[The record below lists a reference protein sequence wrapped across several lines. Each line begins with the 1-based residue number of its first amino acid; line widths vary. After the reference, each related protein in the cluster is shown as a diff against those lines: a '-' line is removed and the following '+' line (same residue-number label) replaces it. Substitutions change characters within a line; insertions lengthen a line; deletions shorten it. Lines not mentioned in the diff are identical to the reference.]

1 MDVTDDCA
9 KNVIGK
15 QLNIYAVLV
24 TNWKGNSE
32 YMQLLDAPFGEN
44 KIKICHKPFKKGPF
58 NRFMKNIGYY
68 LNGVQT
74 SIFSRPP
81 AKMTSLRRA
90 MEPIITAMRQDYS
103 ERGLSICVGDF
114 PDVNIS
120 CDHADIKKMVVNLI
134 ENACE
139 LAKSRVIISWDKDPK
154 WVQILFDNDGE
165 GATQGNYEKAYQ
177 NCESRYPDKGNTA
190 VSLQD
195 ARNLA
200 SQYQGGVNISR
211 SPLGGLRAE
220 LALPKSSSAP
230 SLKSRIFQ

>member
-1 MDVTDDCA
+1 MTDVSA
-9 KNVIGK
+9 KKLIWK
-15 QLNIYAVLV
+15 QQENYAVLV
-24 TNWKGNSE
+24 TNLKGNIE
-32 YMQLLDAPFGEN
+32 YMQLLDAPIGEN
-44 KIKICHKPFKKGPF
+44 KIKIFHKPFRKGPF

-74 SIFSRPP
+74 SIFSRTPP
-81 AKMTSLRRA
+81 KMTSLRGA

-120 CDHADIKKMVVNLI
+120 CDHADMNNMVVNLI
-134 ENACE
+134 ENACG

-154 WVQILFDNDGE
+154 WVQILFDNDGP
-165 GATQGNYEKAYQ
+165 GAEHGNYEHAYQ
-177 NCESRYPDKGNTA
+177 NFERRDPGKENAA

-200 SQYQGGVNISR
+200 SQYRGSVNISK

-220 LALPKSSSAP
+220 LALPKSSTASGF
-230 SLKSRIFQ
+230 KSRVFQ